1 MDGETNLIK
10 AEVER
15 RDAFVGGRRGRRRT
29 APNGC
34 DFRRKND
41 GET

>member
-15 RDAFVGGRRGRRRT
+15 RDAFVGGGGGRRT

>member
-15 RDAFVGGRRGRRRT
+15 RDAFVGGGGRRT